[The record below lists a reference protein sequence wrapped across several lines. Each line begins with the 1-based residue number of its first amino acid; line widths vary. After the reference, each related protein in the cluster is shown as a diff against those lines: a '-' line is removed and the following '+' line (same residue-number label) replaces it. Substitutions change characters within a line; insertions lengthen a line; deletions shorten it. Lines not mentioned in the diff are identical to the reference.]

1 MRIGQEITMAKIVA
15 ALSPAKEMPVLAAT
29 PTSSLGTDVMLV
41 STATIID
48 VPDVDRGCRTKI
60 TTKVR
65 DARKMFEGWYH
76 GLHRVIFYGNHIED
90 TRRLGR
96 MVGFDVIEEG

>member
-1 MRIGQEITMAKIVA
+1 
-15 ALSPAKEMPVLAAT
+15 
-29 PTSSLGTDVMLV
+29 MLV

-65 DARKMFEGWYH
+65 DARKMFEGWHH